1 MMKQNYELKNDKI
14 RAAFQELKSK
24 QPERLKQRLNLSWSN
39 WGFGMEPLADS
50 AARLQKAGVRFIE
63 QPGNSPPSRI
73 GLPTP

>member
-1 MMKQNYELKNDKI
+1 MKQNYEIKNHKI
-14 RAAFQELKSK
+14 HAAFEELKSNH
-24 QPERLKQRLNLSWSN
+24 PERLSQRLNLSWSN
-39 WGFGMEPLADS
+39 WGFGMETLSDS